1 MGARENDIFL
11 NFTLDKL
18 ENALYNTQAFGGN
31 AAIAQPVERILGKD
45 EVASS
50 NLASSSIFAPVELAA
65 SSARVSGFKNEVV
78 GVPEKRS
85 FLGSRQPVQIWL
97 AAPYLFRQNH
107 LLGFASTFLYTARCR
122 LLL

>member
-1 MGARENDIFL
+1 MFCIFDCAYLFSSLNFLLNIKISQLLIIDRTLQNVKQKMGARENDIFL

-50 NLASSSIFAPVELAA
+50 NLASSSI
-65 SSARVSGFKNEVV
+65 
-78 GVPEKRS
+78 
-85 FLGSRQPVQIWL
+85 
-97 AAPYLFRQNH
+97 
-107 LLGFASTFLYTARCR
+107 
-122 LLL
+122 

>member
-50 NLASSSIFAPVELAA
+50 NLASSSKASEIF
-65 SSARVSGFKNEVV
+65 GFQ
-78 GVPEKRS
+78 R
-85 FLGSRQPVQIWL
+85 FFC
-97 AAPYLFRQNH
+97 FRR
-107 LLGFASTFLYTARCR
+107 FYVRKS
-122 LLL
+122 

>member
-50 NLASSSIFAPVELAA
+50 NLASSSKASEIF
-65 SSARVSGFKNEVV
+65 GFQ
-78 GVPEKRS
+78 R
-85 FLGSRQPVQIWL
+85 L
-97 AAPYLFRQNH
+97 
-107 LLGFASTFLYTARCR
+107 TFLKRFWGKIHRRVFAGFSVLFDIFRTF
-122 LLL
+122 LTDKTGI

>member
-50 NLASSSIFAPVELAA
+50 NLASSSKASEIF
-65 SSARVSGFKNEVV
+65 GFQ
-78 GVPEKRS
+78 RFS
-85 FLGSRQPVQIWL
+85 FVFG
-97 AAPYLFRQNH
+97 AF
-107 LLGFASTFLYTARCR
+107 T
-122 LLL
+122 

>member
-18 ENALYNTQAFGGN
+18 ENALYNTQAFDGN

-78 GVPEKRS
+78 RVPEKRS
-85 FLGSRQPVQIWL
+85 FLGSR
-97 AAPYLFRQNH
+97 
-107 LLGFASTFLYTARCR
+107 
-122 LLL
+122 

>member
-50 NLASSSIFAPVELAA
+50 NLASSS
-65 SSARVSGFKNEVV
+65 NETPDLMRF
-78 GVPEKRS
+78 GV
-85 FLGSRQPVQIWL
+85 
-97 AAPYLFRQNH
+97 
-107 LLGFASTFLYTARCR
+107 
-122 LLL
+122 LLLKARTGDLIYFNPRS